1 MTRGNGSGRDRS
13 AAESTSAEETV
24 GVQNS
29 DHESSEATVAAG
41 PSPVSGE
48 RTMSAQL
55 GGERT
60 VSAQLSGERTAAAP
74 TIDGER
80 TAAAPTLGAERP
92 SEGSR
97 TVTAVPVDTLITR
110 PPTRETL
117 DDVEV
122 GQQVDDFDLLMG
134 LGSGAFGRVFLARQR
149 SMQRLVA
156 VKISHDHGNEP
167 QTLAQLDH
175 DYIVRVFDQRLL
187 EDRKLRLLYM
197 QYLPGGTLLRVL
209 RRVRVTPE
217 RERNGSLL
225 LEVVDEEMREKGEI
239 RPTDSSVRA
248 EIASLTWPETI
259 AWLGRRLADAL
270 DYAGKRGVLHRDI
283 KPANILLTAEGVPKL
298 ADFNISFSDSVSGA
312 SPLAYF
318 GGSLAYMSPE
328 QLEAC
333 HRGMPG
339 TAADLDTRS
348 DIFAL
353 GVMLW
358 ELMCGRRPFP
368 DEDVSSESLVGLEA
382 MLDHRS
388 RAIDPEFLDH
398 LPYDCPASLRRVLL
412 TCLSPKPEGRW
423 SSGAELAKQFDLCL
437 NPRARDLV
445 DPPPHS
451 WRMRL
456 RRWALPILVVGI
468 AAPNA
473 LAGIYNYHHN
483 KMLIISALTPEAQRS
498 FEQIQ
503 LVINSIA
510 FPLGAILLLY
520 WCRYPLLV
528 PRGLRKGRTYDR
540 HTLTR
545 ARTDTLLLGDRV
557 VLVVFGLWFVAGV
570 AYPISLQLAAGG
582 VPPGAYVHFI
592 ASLIVCGAVSVAYPF
607 FVVAFFAVRCI
618 YPSLLPQ
625 DIASSAD
632 AQKLRGLDRRSTLYL
647 AVAASVPLAGVAG
660 VTFLSPDEITLV
672 IIAVRILC
680 LGGIVAF
687 VGVYW
692 LFRQLEEDL
701 RALEPVVSHES
712 VR

>member
-1 MTRGNGSGRDRS
+1 MTRGNGSGRDGS
-13 AAESTSAEETV
+13 AAGSDSAERTV
-24 GVQNS
+24 GVTNS
-29 DHESSEATVAAG
+29 EHESSEATVAAG
-41 PSPVSGE
+41 PSTVTAEQALSA
-48 RTMSAQL
+48 RTMTAEQTAASEQTAAAEQTA
-55 GGERT
+55 E
-60 VSAQLSGERTAAAP
+60 AERTAAA
-74 TIDGER
+74 EQ
-80 TAAAPTLGAERP
+80 TAEARP
-92 SEGSR
+92 
-97 TVTAVPVDTLITR
+97 TVTARQPDTLITM
-110 PPTRETL
+110 PPGNAAL

-156 VKISHDHGNEP
+156 VKISHDKGNEP

-187 EDRKLRLLYM
+187 EDRQLRLLYM

-217 RERNGSLL
+217 RERTGSLL
-225 LEVVDEEMREKGEI
+225 LDVVDEEMREKGEL
-239 RPTDSSVRA
+239 RPTDSSVRD
-248 EIASLTWPETI
+248 EIASLSWPETI
-259 AWLGRRLADAL
+259 AWLGRRLAEAL

-298 ADFNISFSDSVSGA
+298 ADFNISFSDTVTGA

-358 ELMCGRRPFP
+358 ELMCGRRPFQ
-368 DEDVSSESLVGLEA
+368 DEDVSSESLAALEA
-382 MLDHRS
+382 MLDSRS
-388 RAIDPEFLDH
+388 RDVDPEFLDQ
-398 LPYDCPASLRRVLL
+398 LPADCPPSLRRVLL
-412 TCLSPKPEGRW
+412 TCLAPKPEDRW
-423 SSGAELAKQFDLCL
+423 SSGAELAQQFDLCL

-445 DPPPHS
+445 DPPPNS

-456 RRWALPILVVGI
+456 RRFALPILVFGI
-468 AAPNA
+468 AVPNA
-473 LAGIYNYHHN
+473 LAGAYNYHHN
-483 KMLIISALTPEAQRS
+483 KMLIISNLTPEAQQS
-498 FEQIQ
+498 FEGIQ

-510 FPLGAILLLY
+510 FPLGAIMLLY

-540 HTLTR
+540 QTLAR

-557 VLVVFGLWFVAGV
+557 VLVVFGLWVIAGI
-570 AYPISLQLAAGG
+570 AYPISLQLAAGN

-618 YPSLLPQ
+618 YPTLLPQ

-632 AQKLRGLDRRSTLYL
+632 AHKLRGLDRRSTLYL

-680 LGGIVAF
+680 VGGIFAF

-692 LFRQLEEDL
+692 LFRQLEQDL
-701 RALEPVVSHES
+701 RALELAVSHEP

>member
-1 MTRGNGSGRDRS
+1 MTRGNGSGRDGS
-13 AAESTSAEETV
+13 AAGSDSAERTV
-24 GVQNS
+24 GAMNS
-29 DHESSEATVAAG
+29 EHESSESTVAAA
-41 PSPVSGE
+41 PSTVVA
-48 RTMSAQL
+48 AQ
-55 GGERT
+55 T
-60 VSAQLSGERTAAAP
+60 VSARTMPAEQTAAAEQ
-74 TIDGER
+74 TSAAEQTAASDQ
-80 TAAAPTLGAERP
+80 TAAATP
-92 SEGSR
+92 
-97 TVTAVPVDTLITR
+97 TVTARQPDTLITR
-110 PPTRETL
+110 PPGNAAL

-156 VKISHDHGNEP
+156 VKISHDKGNEP

-175 DYIVRVFDQRLL
+175 NYIVRVFDQRLL
-187 EDRKLRLLYM
+187 EDRQLRLLYM

-217 RERNGSLL
+217 QDRTGSLL
-225 LEVVDEEMREKGEI
+225 LDVVDEEMREKGEL
-239 RPTDSSVRA
+239 RPTDSSVRD

-259 AWLGRRLADAL
+259 AWLGRRLAEAL

-298 ADFNISFSDSVSGA
+298 ADFNISFSDTVTGA

-358 ELMCGRRPFP
+358 ELMCGRRPFE
-368 DEDVSSESLVGLEA
+368 DEDVSSESLVALEA
-382 MLDHRS
+382 MLDR
-388 RAIDPEFLDH
+388 RGRDIDPEFLDQ
-398 LPYDCPASLRRVLL
+398 LPYDCPPSLRRVLL
-412 TCLSPKPEGRW
+412 TCLAPKPEDRW
-423 SSGAELAKQFDLCL
+423 SSGAELAQQFDLCL

-445 DPPPHS
+445 DPPPNS

-456 RRWALPILVVGI
+456 RRFALPILVIGI
-468 AAPNA
+468 AVPNA
-473 LAGIYNYHHN
+473 LAGAYNYHHN
-483 KMLIISALTPEAQRS
+483 KMLIISNLTPEAQHS
-498 FEQIQ
+498 FESIQ

-510 FPLGAILLLY
+510 FPLGAIMLLY

-528 PRGLRKGRTYDR
+528 PRGLRKGKTYDR
-540 HTLTR
+540 QTLAR

-557 VLVVFGLWFVAGV
+557 VLVVFGLWVIAGI
-570 AYPISLQLAAGG
+570 AYPISLQLAAGN

-618 YPSLLPQ
+618 YPTLLPQ

-632 AQKLRGLDRRSTLYL
+632 AHKLRGLDRRSTLYL

-680 LGGIVAF
+680 VGGIFAF

-692 LFRQLEEDL
+692 LFRQLEQDL
-701 RALEPVVSHES
+701 RALELAVSHEP

>member
-1 MTRGNGSGRDRS
+1 MTRGNGSGRDGS
-13 AAESTSAEETV
+13 AAGPDSAERTV
-24 GVQNS
+24 GAMNS
-29 DHESSEATVAAG
+29 EHESSESTVAAA
-41 PSPVSGE
+41 PSTVVA
-48 RTMSAQL
+48 AQ
-55 GGERT
+55 T
-60 VSAQLSGERTAAAP
+60 VSARTMPAEQTAAAEQTSAAEQTAP
-74 TIDGER
+74 SDQ
-80 TAAAPTLGAERP
+80 TAAATP
-92 SEGSR
+92 
-97 TVTAVPVDTLITR
+97 TVTARQPDTLITR
-110 PPTRETL
+110 PPGNAAL

-156 VKISHDHGNEP
+156 VKISHDKGNEP

-175 DYIVRVFDQRLL
+175 NYIVRVFDQRLL
-187 EDRKLRLLYM
+187 EDRQLRLLYM

-217 RERNGSLL
+217 QDRTGSLL
-225 LEVVDEEMREKGEI
+225 LDVVDEEMREKGEL
-239 RPTDSSVRA
+239 RPTDSSVRD

-259 AWLGRRLADAL
+259 AWLGRRLAEAL

-298 ADFNISFSDSVSGA
+298 ADFNISFSDTVTGA

-358 ELMCGRRPFP
+358 ELMCGRRPFE
-368 DEDVSSESLVGLEA
+368 DEDVSSESLVALEA
-382 MLDHRS
+382 MLDR
-388 RAIDPEFLDH
+388 RGRDIDPEFLDQ
-398 LPYDCPASLRRVLL
+398 LPYDCPPSLRRVLL
-412 TCLSPKPEGRW
+412 TCLAPKPEDRW
-423 SSGAELAKQFDLCL
+423 SSGAELAQQFDLCL

-445 DPPPHS
+445 DPPPNS

-456 RRWALPILVVGI
+456 RRFALPILVIGI
-468 AAPNA
+468 AVPNA
-473 LAGIYNYHHN
+473 LAGAYNYHHN
-483 KMLIISALTPEAQRS
+483 KMLIISNLTPEAQHS
-498 FEQIQ
+498 FESIQ

-510 FPLGAILLLY
+510 FPLGAIMLLY

-528 PRGLRKGRTYDR
+528 PRGLRKGKTYDR
-540 HTLTR
+540 QTLAR

-557 VLVVFGLWFVAGV
+557 VLVVFGLWVIAGI
-570 AYPISLQLAAGG
+570 AYPISLQLAAGN

-618 YPSLLPQ
+618 YPTLLPQ

-632 AQKLRGLDRRSTLYL
+632 AHKLRGLDRRSTLYL

-680 LGGIVAF
+680 VGGIFAF

-692 LFRQLEEDL
+692 LFRQLEQDL
-701 RALEPVVSHES
+701 RALELAVSHEP

>member
-1 MTRGNGSGRDRS
+1 MTRGNGSGRDGS
-13 AAESTSAEETV
+13 AAGSDSAERTF
-24 GVQNS
+24 GVTNS
-29 DHESSEATVAAG
+29 EHESSEATVAAG
-41 PSPVSGE
+41 PSTVVAGQAVSA
-48 RTMSAQL
+48 RTMTAEQ
-55 GGERT
+55 T
-60 VSAQLSGERTAAAP
+60 AAAERTAPAEQTVDA
-74 TIDGER
+74 DR
-80 TAAAPTLGAERP
+80 TADADRIAEAGP
-92 SEGSR
+92 
-97 TVTAVPVDTLITR
+97 TVTARQRDTLITT
-110 PPTRETL
+110 PPSNAAL

-156 VKISHDHGNEP
+156 VKISHDKGNEP

-175 DYIVRVFDQRLL
+175 NYIVRVFDQRLL
-187 EDRKLRLLYM
+187 EDRQLRLLYM

-217 RERNGSLL
+217 RDRTGSLL
-225 LEVVDEEMREKGEI
+225 LDVVDEEMREKGEI
-239 RPTDSSVRA
+239 RPTDSSVRD

-259 AWLGRRLADAL
+259 AWLGRRLAEAL

-298 ADFNISFSDSVSGA
+298 ADFNISFSDSVTGA

-333 HRGMPG
+333 HREMPG

-358 ELMCGRRPFP
+358 ELMCGRRPFE
-368 DEDVSSESLVGLEA
+368 DEEVSSESLVALEA
-382 MLDHRS
+382 MMDRRS
-388 RAIDPEFLDH
+388 RDIDPEFLDQ
-398 LPYDCPASLRRVLL
+398 LPHDCPPSLRRVLL
-412 TCLSPKPEGRW
+412 TCLAPKPEDRW
-423 SSGAELAKQFDLCL
+423 SSGAELAQQFDLCL

-445 DPPPHS
+445 DPPPNS

-456 RRWALPILVVGI
+456 RRFALPILVFGI
-468 AAPNA
+468 AVPNA
-473 LAGIYNYHHN
+473 LAGAYNYHHN
-483 KMLIISALTPEAQRS
+483 KMLIISNLTPEAQHS
-498 FEQIQ
+498 FEGIQ

-510 FPLGAILLLY
+510 FPLGAIMLLY

-528 PRGLRKGRTYDR
+528 PRGLRKGKSYDR
-540 HTLTR
+540 QTLAR

-557 VLVVFGLWFVAGV
+557 VLVVFGLWVVAGV
-570 AYPISLQLAAGG
+570 AYPISLQLAAGN

-618 YPSLLPQ
+618 YPTLLPQ

-632 AQKLRGLDRRSTLYL
+632 AHKLRGLDRRSTLYL

-680 LGGIVAF
+680 VGGIFAF

-692 LFRQLEEDL
+692 LFRQLEQDL
-701 RALEPVVSHES
+701 RALELAVSHDP